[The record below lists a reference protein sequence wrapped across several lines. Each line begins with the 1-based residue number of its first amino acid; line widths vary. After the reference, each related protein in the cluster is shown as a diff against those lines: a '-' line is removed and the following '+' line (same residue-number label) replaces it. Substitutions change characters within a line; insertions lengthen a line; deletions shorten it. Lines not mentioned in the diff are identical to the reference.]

1 MPCPGAAYP
10 PNGGDAVR
18 KLKLPGAL
26 LVLASILCF
35 PEPAVAGAQRA
46 MRLWVSSVAP
56 ALFPF
61 LALMPVL
68 TGAEA
73 CAVYNRMFSG
83 IMRRIFAL
91 PGAAAPAVA
100 IGMIAGSPSGAL
112 AVGRIA
118 AQSSMQRS
126 EAARIALAL
135 GGVSPA
141 YLVLGVG
148 YGLYGSAALGVRL
161 ALVQAGVQLVML
173 LIMKD
178 VCADMEGI
186 ISASGEKH
194 ARGAVSAAVESVL
207 AICGY
212 MVLFSSASAVVA
224 HLVGKNPGCVLL
236 LAVDLPSGL
245 ASLAEME
252 IRGKML
258 IQGAA
263 IGFGGLCISFQ
274 NLDALASLGIRAGRW
289 ITARCLSAALFACGC
304 VLFVQPH
311 PTKVVISLGQPGK
324 VYALSLL
331 AASLAVI
338 PVLIFLSKK
347 FFLNKRP

>member
-1 MPCPGAAYP
+1 MK
-10 PNGGDAVR
+10 

-73 CAVYNRMFSG
+73 CAAYNRLFSG

-118 AQSSMQRS
+118 AQSRMQRS

-161 ALVQAGVQLVML
+161 ALVQAGVQLLML
-173 LIMKD
+173 LIMRD
-178 VCADMEGI
+178 ACADMEGG
-186 ISASGEKH
+186 ISPSVEESP
-194 ARGAVSAAVESVL
+194 RGFVSAAVESVL
-207 AICGY
+207 AVCGY
-212 MVLFSSASAVVA
+212 MVVFSSAAAVLV
-224 HLVGKNPGCVLL
+224 HLMGRIPGCMVLL
-236 LAVDLPSGL
+236 AADLPSGL

-252 IRGKML
+252 IPGKML
-258 IQGAA
+258 MQGAA

-274 NLDALASLGIRAGRW
+274 NLDALQPLGIRKGRW
-289 ITARCLSAALFACGC
+289 FTARCLSAVLFACGC
-304 VLFVQPH
+304 ALFMQPYH
-311 PTKVVISLGQPGK
+311 AKAVISLGQPGK
-324 VYALSLL
+324 VYAFSLL
-331 AASLAVI
+331 AASIAAI
-338 PVLIFLSKK
+338 PGLIFLSKK
-347 FFLNKRP
+347 FFLNKRF